1 MLLHSLPSH
10 LLLAI
15 NVFRT
20 QPLAD
25 RLPPVRKLLAIIA
38 VRNRHTNFVP
48 HVSTGAPEFFK
59 EVFGG
64 VKRKV
69 GARGFEPPTFRS
81 RTERA
86 TRLRYAPIN
95 QTTCESIL
103 SGARLTVKHALT
115 RRACRWRAAFRRRPC
130 VSA

>member
-64 VKRKV
+64 VKKES
-69 GARGFEPPTFRS
+69 RGERI
-81 RTERA
+81 RTSDLSVPNR
-86 TRLRYAPIN
+86 TRYQAALRPDKPN
-95 QTTCESIL
+95 KL
-103 SGARLTVKHALT
+103 
-115 RRACRWRAAFRRRPC
+115 
-130 VSA
+130 